1 LIELWVRRIAL
12 AFLIARRAPP
22 MSFARSLR
30 LNLGEG
36 AARSPPRTP
45 PARAIFVPI
54 KNFYEIDEDDDEGDV
69 R

>member
-1 LIELWVRRIAL
+1 LIELSFRRIAPAL
-12 AFLIARRAPP
+12 LIARRAPP
-22 MSFARSLR
+22 MNFAWSLR

-36 AARSPPRTP
+36 ATRSPLRTP

-54 KNFYEIDEDDDEGDV
+54 KNFYEIDEYDDEGDV